1 MNNLIV
7 QEFPAVQLGA
17 HYPAL
22 TEPSHRASHTA
33 QPASNGLARPA
44 AAPFIPHESLQ
55 VARFFFKSFIWI
67 LYERF
72 DWKSSK
78 GTENLASVSSGVV
91 VFHL

>member
-1 MNNLIV
+1 M

-55 VARFFFKSFIWI
+55 VASFV
-67 LYERF
+67 
-72 DWKSSK
+72 SK
-78 GTENLASVSSGVV
+78 GLLGY
-91 VFHL
+91 FI